1 MRKKIC
7 FLFAECLILYAG
19 ILTANSQSVMPKDEI
34 SKFKDY
40 VSIPLA
46 GNCWAVSSGKDTSE
60 IVTDSGIKGWKHS
73 QTKIQLYFKTDITG
87 NINLAVRAR
96 IKSGFSI
103 CKFRIGGEVKS
114 LRIDNNTIDTLAI
127 GTFNLLNPGYQMVV
141 ISGDKNSA
149 GEYAEISDLLISQ
162 EVKDDKLTY
171 VKDDFYWGR
180 RGPSVHL
187 NYQIPANS
195 GDIVWFYNEILVPKG
210 NDVTGSY
217 FMANGFGE
225 GYFGIQVNSPKER
238 RILFSV
244 WSPSKTDHPDEIPED
259 EKIILLQKGNTV
271 HAGNFGDEGSGGQS
285 FLVYP
290 WKAETKYRFLVKGIP
305 SNTKSTDY
313 TAYFF
318 DPEIGHWE
326 LIASFR
332 RPKTSTYLKH
342 LHSFLENFIPENGNI
357 SRIGLFS
364 NQWIC
369 NSNGEWTELNKAR
382 FTADATARKG
392 ARLDYEGGTIKN
404 EFYLRNCGFF
414 NEKTDIDTWFTRPFN
429 RKSPS
434 IDFKNL
440 P

>member
-1 MRKKIC
+1 M
-7 FLFAECLILYAG
+7 
-19 ILTANSQSVMPKDEI
+19 LTNEI
-34 SKFKDY
+34 NKFKDY

-46 GNCWAVSSGKDTSE
+46 GNCWAIKSEKDTSE
-60 IVTDSGIKGWKHS
+60 IVTESGIKGWNNP
-73 QTKIQLYFKTDITG
+73 QTNIKLYFRTDMVG
-87 NINLAVRAR
+87 KINLAVRAR
-96 IKSGFSI
+96 NKSGYSI
-103 CKFRIGGEVKS
+103 LNFRFGEQVKQ
-114 LRIDNNTIDTLAI
+114 LRIDKNSFDTLEI
-127 GTFNLLNPGYQMVV
+127 GTFKIKNPGYQMII
-141 ISGDKNSA
+141 ISGYKKSA
-149 GEYAEISDLLISQ
+149 DEFAEISDLLISQ
-162 EVKDDKLTY
+162 EVKDNKLTF

-187 NYQIPANS
+187 NYLVPAGS
-195 GDIVWFYNEILVPKG
+195 GDAVWFYNELLVPKG

-225 GYFGIQVNSPKER
+225 GYFGIQVNSSSER

-244 WSPSKTDHPDEIPED
+244 WSPSKTDHPEEIPED
-259 EKIILLQKGNTV
+259 EKIILLKKGKNV
-271 HAGNFGDEGSGGQS
+271 HSGNFGDEGSGGQS

-290 WKAETKYRFLVKGIP
+290 WKSGTKYRFLVKGIP
-305 SNTKSTDY
+305 SEANFTDY
-313 TAYFF
+313 TAYFYA
-318 DPEIGHWE
+318 PETGKWE

-357 SRIGLFS
+357 LRSGLYS
-364 NQWIC
+364 NQWVC

-392 ARLDYEGGTIKN
+392 ARLDYQGGVLKDG
-404 EFYLRNCGFF
+404 FYLKNCGFF
-414 NEKTDIDTWFTRPFN
+414 NERTEIDSWFTRQINP
-429 RKSPS
+429 KAPS